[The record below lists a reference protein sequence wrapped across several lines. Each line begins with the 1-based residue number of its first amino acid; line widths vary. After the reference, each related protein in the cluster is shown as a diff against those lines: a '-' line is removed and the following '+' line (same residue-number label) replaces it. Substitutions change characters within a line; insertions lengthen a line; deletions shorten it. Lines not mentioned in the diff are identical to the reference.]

1 MREGAMDDSRLEY
14 LQLLAKQ
21 YPSIRAASKAVID
34 LTAQLSLPKGTEN
47 FVSDVHGEYEALR
60 HVLKNASGS
69 IARRIDE
76 VFGDSMLAAEKR
88 TLATL
93 IYYPEEKLPL
103 VLKAVAD
110 EGAWYRAILLQLV
123 ALCREFSGKYPHA
136 QVRACMPED
145 LAGIIEDLLYEGGN
159 TRDKAEYYE
168 SLLDTIIVTDSA
180 RTAIVALADL
190 IQRLAISQLHVIGD
204 IFDRGPAAD
213 LILDTLMSHHSV
225 DLQWGNHDIV
235 WMGAAAGSEA
245 CIANVIRIAL
255 RYNNVDT
262 LEHGYGISLLPLASF
277 ANTTYG
283 EDACDRFL
291 PPVDQEHEL
300 TEDERLLVARMHKA
314 ITVLQFKLEAEIIR
328 RRPHFRMDG
337 RLLLHKVDFDHGTI
351 SLDGVVYPLLD
362 TDFPTMDP
370 RYPYELTQRE
380 RSLIER
386 LRLSFTSS
394 ARLQRHVRFL
404 FAKGSMYEVCNGN
417 LLFHGCIPMN
427 ADGSFRLVQVDEGK
441 VSGRALMD
449 RFDRLARQG
458 YFATDNPARKQEGM
472 DAMWRLW
479 SDSQSPLFG
488 NEKMATFERYFIGDK
503 ATHVE
508 KRNAY
513 YNFRDRE
520 ETARKI
526 LVEFGLNPDTGH
538 IINGHVPVKVKR
550 GESPVKANGRLLV
563 IDGGFARAYQRETGI
578 AGYTLVSNS
587 RGLFLAAHHPF
598 ESSQKAIE
606 EDLDVASTTEILER
620 TNIRVRV
627 KDTDLGRSIGRQLAD
642 LHALLA
648 AYRDGLIQEG

>member
-1 MREGAMDDSRLEY
+1 MDDSRLEY
-14 LQLLAKQ
+14 LQLLAQQ
-21 YPSIRAASKAVID
+21 YPTIRAGSKAIID
-34 LTAQLSLPKGTEN
+34 FTSRLSLPKGTEN

-76 VFGDSMLAAEKR
+76 VFGESMSAAEKR

-103 VLKAVAD
+103 ILKMASD
-110 EGAWYRAILLQLV
+110 ETAWYHTTLLRLI
-123 ALCREFSGKYPHA
+123 ALCREFSGKYRHA
-136 QVRACMPED
+136 KVRECVPED
-145 LAGIIEDLLYEGGN
+145 LADIIEGLMYEDGN
-159 TRDKAEYYE
+159 TRDKTEYYE
-168 SLLDTIIVTDSA
+168 SLLQTIIATDSA
-180 RTAIVALADL
+180 GTMIVVLTDL
-190 IQRLAISQLHVIGD
+190 IRRLAITDLHVIGD
-204 IFDRGPAAD
+204 VFDRGPAAE
-213 LILDTLMSHHSV
+213 LIMDTLMAHHSV

-235 WMGAAAGSEA
+235 WMGAAAGSDA

-255 RYNNVDT
+255 RYDNVDT
-262 LEHGYGISLLPLASF
+262 LERGYGISLLPLASF

-283 EDACDRFL
+283 DDPSVQFL
-291 PPVDQEHEL
+291 PPPGGDDEL

-314 ITVLQFKLEAEIIR
+314 IAVLQFKLEAEVIR
-328 RRPHFRMDG
+328 RRPHFCMEG
-337 RLLLHKVDFDHGTI
+337 RLLLHKVDFEHGTI
-351 SLDGVVYPLLD
+351 ALDGVVYPLLD
-362 TDFPTMDP
+362 AHFPTVNP
-370 RYPYELTQRE
+370 QQPYELTPRE

-404 FAKGSMYEVCNGN
+404 FAKGSMYRVCNGN

-427 ADGSFRLVQVDEGK
+427 ADGSFRLVQVDEAK
-441 VSGRALMD
+441 SSGRALMD

-472 DAMWRLW
+472 DTMWRLW

-508 KRNAY
+508 KRNPY

-520 ETARKI
+520 ESARQI
-526 LVEFGLNPDTGH
+526 LCEFGLNPDTGH
-538 IINGHVPVKVKR
+538 IINGHVPVRAKR

-563 IDGGFARAYQRETGI
+563 IDGGFAKAYQRETGI

-587 RGLFLAAHHPF
+587 HGLFLAAHHPF

-620 TNIRVRV
+620 TNIRIRVR
-627 KDTDLGRSIGRQLAD
+627 DTDLGRSFERQIAD
-642 LHALLA
+642 LHELLG
-648 AYRDGLIQEG
+648 AYRDGLIQEA